1 MTFMWLRELPSWITA
16 FEDFQGCIPWTI
28 LRLNFIYCL
37 KNPRCCLQ
45 LYPPVL
51 ISQSSNCYLSQ
62 SFANMSSGSAKIG
75 QPAPDFTGKAVV
87 NRQFKDLK
95 LSDYR
100 GKGLLLCSCG
110 KVAFTNYSKP
120 NFLSIILRRKVCC
133 FLLLP
138 SGLHICVSHRDRGL
152 QRQGRGLPQHQLR
165 GDWLLHR
172 LPLHPS
178 GMVRNNAEWKEVML
192 SLIEMI
198 ILICLQKTPNMWK

>member
-16 FEDFQGCIPWTI
+16 FEDFQGCITWTI

-45 LYPPVL
+45 LYPHVL

-95 LSDYR
+95 LSDYK

-110 KVAFTNYSKP
+110 KVDLHLQITANLISYRLFCAGKYVVFFFYPLDFTFVCPTEIVAFSDRVEDFRNI
-120 NFLSIILRRKVCC
+120 NCEVIGCSIDSHFTHLAWWEIMHSERKLCWV
-133 FLLLP
+133 
-138 SGLHICVSHRDRGL
+138 
-152 QRQGRGLPQHQLR
+152 
-165 GDWLLHR
+165 
-172 LPLHPS
+172 
-178 GMVRNNAEWKEVML
+178 
-192 SLIEMI
+192 
-198 ILICLQKTPNMWK
+198 